1 MKFFN
6 VADEFE
12 KNSELKEEDLTHLRE
27 WLSKQPHL
35 PLVTGKYFLCYFRIS
50 TRCSYTIYHTL
61 HSVPSHVKLLY
72 L

>member
-12 KNSELKEEDLTHLRE
+12 KNSELKEEDLTHLKE

-35 PLVTGKYFLCYFRIS
+35 PQVTGKYQLLYYFCIGTHYFVVYYLFDS
-50 TRCSYTIYHTL
+50 IPSY
-61 HSVPSHVKLLY
+61 VKLSY